1 MPRVTVGI
9 GVYNGAET
17 LAACLTSVRR
27 QSYQDFEILV
37 VDDGSTDASASI
49 AEEMGCR
56 VIRQENAGLGA
67 VRKRL
72 VEEAEGEL
80 IAFIDH
86 DDYWAED
93 KLERQVDLLE
103 RTGSVLVHANCA
115 EVHESGEKKVRSVKL
130 HPSSHSFE
138 HILPNNKI
146 VASSALFVREAMLA
160 AGNFIADT
168 RLCSDWYGW
177 FILAPMGGFTYD
189 LAPRVIYTVRGDSL
203 ANSGYKF
210 HDGRRKVLEEYII
223 PRADELLLGHAPD
236 DRARWKKMMV
246 QELGVALSA
255 MAREAMRSGR
265 RDEARELSR
274 RAVRLAPLV
283 WRVRS
288 RRLRVLLGL
297 K

>member
-17 LAACLTSVRR
+17 LAACLTSVQR
-27 QSYQDFEILV
+27 QSYRDFDILV
-37 VDDGSTDASASI
+37 IDDGSTDASARI
-49 AEEMGCR
+49 AEDMGCR

-80 IAFIDH
+80 LAFIDH

-93 KLERQVDLLE
+93 KLERQVDLLA
-103 RTGSVLVHANCA
+103 RTGSVLVHTNCA
-115 EVHESGEKKVRSVKL
+115 EVYDSGERKVRSVRL
-130 HPSSHSFE
+130 HPTSHPFE
-138 HILPNNKI
+138 HLLPNNKI

-177 FILAPMGGFTYD
+177 FVLAPMGSFTYD
-189 LAPRVIYTVRGDSL
+189 LAPRVLYTVRGDSL

-210 HDGRRKVLEEYII
+210 HDGRRKVLEEHII
-223 PRADELLLGHAPD
+223 PRADELLLGYPLD
-236 DRARWKKMMV
+236 DRVRWKKMMK

-255 MAREAMRSGR
+255 MAREAMRLGR
-265 RDEARELSR
+265 KE
-274 RAVRLAPLV
+274 
-283 WRVRS
+283 
-288 RRLRVLLGL
+288 
-297 K
+297 

>member
-1 MPRVTVGI
+1 MPRVTVAL
-9 GVYNGAET
+9 GVYNGAKT
-17 LAACLTSVRR
+17 LAESLASVRH
-27 QSYQDFEILV
+27 QSYRDYEILAI
-37 VDDGSTDASASI
+37 DDGSTDDSASI

-56 VIRQENAGLGA
+56 VIRQDNAGLGA

-93 KLERQVDLLE
+93 KLERQVDLIDRSE
-103 RTGSVLVHANCA
+103 SVLVHANCA
-115 EVHESGEKKVRSVKL
+115 EVYDSGEKRLRHVRL
-130 HPSSHSFE
+130 HPVAHPFE

-146 VASSALFVREAMLA
+146 IASSALFNREAMLA
-160 AGNFIADT
+160 AGNFVADT

-177 FILAPMGGFTYD
+177 FVLAPMGKFTYD
-189 LAPRVIYTVRGDSL
+189 PAPRVIYTVRSESL
-203 ANSGYKF
+203 ANSGYEF
-210 HDGRRKVLEEYII
+210 HDGRRKVLEEHIL
-223 PRADELLLGHAPD
+223 PRADELMLGYPPD

-255 MAREAMRSGR
+255 MAREAMRAGR
-265 RDEARELSR
+265 RDEARRLSL
-274 RAVRLAPLV
+274 RAVRLAPFV

-288 RRLRVLLGL
+288 RRLRVLAGL
-297 K
+297 R